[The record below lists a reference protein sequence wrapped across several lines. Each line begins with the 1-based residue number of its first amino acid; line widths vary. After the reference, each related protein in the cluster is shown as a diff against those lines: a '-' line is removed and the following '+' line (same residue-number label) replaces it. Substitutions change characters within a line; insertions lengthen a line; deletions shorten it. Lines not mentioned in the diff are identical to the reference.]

1 MMLISPEITAV
12 FFHRCAEADKGS
24 AKHRRRMVRKFFMG
38 AIFLL
43 IKGIDKADGMSRYFI
58 NFSRAIYL
66 FFNRD
71 QAAFVKE
78 FLPISA

>member
-1 MMLISPEITAV
+1 
-12 FFHRCAEADKGS
+12 
-24 AKHRRRMVRKFFMG
+24 MG